1 MQIDFSKNKD
11 GSGAELVKSPIIEV
25 QTVVT
30 PAGDLIACPTT
41 NVPAVR
47 ESLPVGARQSVL
59 SEIIL
64 PRINLVHSVGIL
76 KDSFQPGSYVHAQQL
91 TLYTPTTI
99 NAKTSTVEKAG
110 SPPLVVTFLDL
121 RPTRFFEKVPG
132 GGRGLIC
139 DSLDEVARA
148 GGTTDYKEF
157 KLKEKDGM
165 RRFDYAVDALLAIE
179 RPETVEDNDTVF
191 VFEID
196 SKKYALCLCNFKGA
210 AGYTEL
216 KATVQTHKLLGCLRK
231 GLSTYSY
238 ALSSRLKP
246 TPDGKSTYWASVL
259 VANKPT
265 TPALQEFVKSVLSA
279 PIVGTPDVE

>member
-1 MQIDFSKNKD
+1 MQIDFSKKND
-11 GSGAELVKSPIIEV
+11 GSGAEPVTSPVIDV

-30 PAGDLIACPTT
+30 PAAETAAS
-41 NVPAVR
+41 VPAVR
-47 ESLPVGARQSVL
+47 ESLPVANRQSML

-64 PRINLVHSVGIL
+64 PRINLVHSVGLL

-91 TLYTPTTI
+91 TIYTPTVI
-99 NAKTSTVEKAG
+99 NAKTSTIEKAG
-110 SPPLVVTFLDL
+110 SKPLIVTFLDL

-132 GGRGLIC
+132 GGRGIIC

-165 RRFDYAVDALLAIE
+165 KKFDYAIDCLVAVE
-179 RPETVEDNDTVF
+179 RPEIVEDNDTVF
-191 VFEID
+191 VFEVD
-196 SKKYALCLCNFKGA
+196 GKKYALCLINMKGA

-216 KATVQTHKLLGCLRK
+216 KRTVLTDKLLGCLRK
-231 GLSTYSY
+231 GLSSYNY
-238 ALSSRLKP
+238 ALSSRPKP

-259 VANKPT
+259 VPNKPT
-265 TPALQEFVKSVLSA
+265 TPALLEFTKSVQNA
-279 PIVGTPDVE
+279 PTVDSPEVE